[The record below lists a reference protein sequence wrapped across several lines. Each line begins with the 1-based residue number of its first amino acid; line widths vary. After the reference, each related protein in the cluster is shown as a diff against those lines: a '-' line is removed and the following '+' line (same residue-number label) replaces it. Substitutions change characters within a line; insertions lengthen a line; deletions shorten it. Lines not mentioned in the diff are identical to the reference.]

1 MLATKGFENGEFLGL
16 NWIEGNVKKIKK
28 VNKKLKIT
36 HMGWNNL
43 SISKSNKARPQI
55 VVGFSAETENVI
67 ENSKIKIKEKYC
79 DLIIANDVSK
89 KDSGFNSE
97 YNRVSIINKK
107 GKIKS
112 IPKNKKSYIA
122 NTIAK
127 IILDKLLM
135 NDKNIN

>member
-1 MLATKGFENGEFLGL
+1 M
-16 NWIEGNVKKIKK
+16 
-28 VNKKLKIT
+28 
-36 HMGWNNL
+36 
-43 SISKSNKARPQI
+43 

-67 ENSKIKIKEKYC
+67 YNSKIKIKEKHC

-89 KDSGFNSE
+89 ADTGFNSD
-97 YNRVSIINKK
+97 YNKVAIIDKEGN
-107 GKIKS
+107 IKLIS
-112 IPKNKKSYIA
+112 KNKKSFIA